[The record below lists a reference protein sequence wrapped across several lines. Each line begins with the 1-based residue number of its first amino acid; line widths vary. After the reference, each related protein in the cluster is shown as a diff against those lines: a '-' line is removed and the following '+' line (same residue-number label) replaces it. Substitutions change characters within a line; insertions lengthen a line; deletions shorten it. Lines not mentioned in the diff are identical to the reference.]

1 MTSDLHWDDEVDVV
15 CTDAGVA
22 GLAGAISAVDEGAE
36 VLVACA
42 PAPEAG
48 AAPSGQPGW
57 FTLDFGDAQTAAYL
71 AELLDDLDP
80 AGLPQVDEVLPIRTA
95 AVVAAAPDRRVAPF
109 IGAQLRDWTAR
120 CISSPSGYLYTRVT
134 DWNCAAMESGDG
146 EGVEVA
152 EIGSLPAG
160 IGPLPAG
167 PGDIVD
173 VVLEWLETEA
183 NERGVKAYP
192 VTRFERFVFD
202 EGEVSGAVFATPD
215 GPWAVR
221 ARHGVLFCRNGFPL
235 GRAPCPP
242 GIGDTVLRVAL
253 VGKVASRFGRVE
265 LLMPGEA

>member
-1 MTSDLHWDDEVDVV
+1 MEWTTVTSDLHWDDEVDVV

-48 AAPSGQPGW
+48 AAPGGQPGW

-80 AGLPQVDEVLPIRTA
+80 AGLPQFDEVLPIRTA
-95 AVVAAAPDRRVAPF
+95 AVVAAAPDRRIAPF
-109 IGAQLRDWTAR
+109 VGAQLRDWTAR

-134 DWNCAAMESGDG
+134 DWNCVAMESGDG

-160 IGPLPAG
+160 PD
-167 PGDIVD
+167 DIVGA
-173 VVLEWLETEA
+173 VLEWLETEA
-183 NERGVKAYP
+183 NERGVRAYP
-192 VTRFERFVFD
+192 VKRFERLVFD
-202 EGEVSGAVFATPD
+202 EGEVIGAVFATTD
-215 GPWAVR
+215 GPWAVH

-235 GRAPCPP
+235 GRATCPP

-253 VGKVASRFGRVE
+253 VGKLASRFGRVE